1 VARHFLSEGYWA
13 AVLKAGLCKFLILK
27 ALGEGPVHGYQLI
40 RRVGVMTG
48 GFCEPTEGTI
58 YPVLREFERAGC
70 VRRQVGTVFGRPRK
84 VYALTAKGRQ
94 ALRAGV
100 QAWKQGLACVRRA
113 VEHNR

>member
-1 VARHFLSEGYWA
+1 MAQQFLSEGYWA
-13 AVLKAGLCKFLILK
+13 AVLKAGLSKFLILN

-40 RRVGVMTG
+40 RRVAVMSG
-48 GFCEPTEGTI
+48 GFCEPTQGTV

-70 VRRQVGTVFGRPRK
+70 VRRQVEAVSGRERK

-100 QAWKQGLACVRRA
+100 EAWKQGLACVRRTL
-113 VEHNR
+113 EHNR